1 VKWFHGKFLCE
12 MCGNLNIASRR
23 EKTKKIGNNCQ
34 KGLKHKYMA
43 GFTPGNDLV
52 IICLPKVTRSPK

>member
-1 VKWFHGKFLCE
+1 VWKFEHCLKAGK
-12 MCGNLNIASRR
+12 
-23 EKTKKIGNNCQ
+23 EKNGNNYQ